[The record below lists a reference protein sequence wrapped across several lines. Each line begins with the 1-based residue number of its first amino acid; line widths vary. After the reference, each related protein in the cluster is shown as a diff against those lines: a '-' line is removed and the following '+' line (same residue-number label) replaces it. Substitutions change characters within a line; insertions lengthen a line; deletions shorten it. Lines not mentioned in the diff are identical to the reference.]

1 MKIKNL
7 RVGYRPRYSTSQLE
21 SLTRLGL
28 TTLLTQKNNFF
39 LTDNKN
45 EDKCNWLNKIKRKK
59 MLCKVTH
66 LKNII

>member
-45 EDKCNWLNKIKRKK
+45 EDKCN
-59 MLCKVTH
+59 
-66 LKNII
+66 